1 MAVWDHIAPN
11 GSAKTQQK
19 AFLTVPSKHS
29 SIDIKE
35 LRNSVLDRRTGG
47 SEYGLYMREDL
58 GSDPQHQHISWAW
71 LDEAVAPHLKR
82 ERGRSRRLG
91 GQLA

>member
-1 MAVWDHIAPN
+1 
-11 GSAKTQQK
+11 
-19 AFLTVPSKHS
+19 
-29 SIDIKE
+29 
-35 LRNSVLDRRTGG
+35 
-47 SEYGLYMREDL
+47 MREDL

-71 LDEAVAPHLKR
+71 LHEAVAPHLKR